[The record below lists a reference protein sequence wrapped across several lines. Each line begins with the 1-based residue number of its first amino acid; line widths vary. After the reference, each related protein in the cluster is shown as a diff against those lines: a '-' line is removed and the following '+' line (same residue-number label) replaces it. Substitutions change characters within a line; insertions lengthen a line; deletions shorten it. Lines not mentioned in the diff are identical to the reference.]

1 MKLLCINSK
10 PDLSF
15 FTKRGLNLNIT
26 YAVTYQKFSTI
37 KSGSAVDQNGN
48 PVDLYSPDVF
58 NFLDTLYKNE
68 KYDAILFGWKP
79 EDYPSSL
86 NQTGGQ
92 TFRKKLSNGA
102 YFATVRQDGNNY
114 EPHELMHIIGQI
126 LYIDLKKY
134 DAVDQMDAT
143 IVNGVTKYYYKNDQP
158 DAPDSNFTIT
168 WNSYKKYLLELNNL
182 NNMPT
187 YKYFTTKEVVGL
199 KPDFVKVLDTAREL
213 SGTPYQIAS
222 GFRTPE
228 QNKAAGGVPNSAHLK
243 GLAVDLQCT
252 DNLKRTK
259 ILKGLYNCGTPLF
272 IEIAGRHIHVDMDSS
287 IHKMDSTIWGNDPS

>member
-92 TFRKKLSNGA
+92 TFRKKLS
-102 YFATVRQDGNNY
+102 
-114 EPHELMHIIGQI
+114 
-126 LYIDLKKY
+126 K
-134 DAVDQMDAT
+134 
-143 IVNGVTKYYYKNDQP
+143 
-158 DAPDSNFTIT
+158 
-168 WNSYKKYLLELNNL
+168 
-182 NNMPT
+182 
-187 YKYFTTKEVVGL
+187 
-199 KPDFVKVLDTAREL
+199 
-213 SGTPYQIAS
+213 
-222 GFRTPE
+222 
-228 QNKAAGGVPNSAHLK
+228 
-243 GLAVDLQCT
+243 
-252 DNLKRTK
+252 
-259 ILKGLYNCGTPLF
+259 
-272 IEIAGRHIHVDMDSS
+272 
-287 IHKMDSTIWGNDPS
+287 